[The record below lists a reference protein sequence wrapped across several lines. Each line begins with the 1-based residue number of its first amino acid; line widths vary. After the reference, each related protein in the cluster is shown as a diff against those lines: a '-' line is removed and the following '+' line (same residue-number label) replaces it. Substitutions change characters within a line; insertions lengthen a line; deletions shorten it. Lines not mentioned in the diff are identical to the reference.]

1 MKKLPLAA
9 LAALLTF
16 VPTASAQEMQP
27 TWFTIITDH
36 VEISNMAAF
45 EEASREFVRMFEDK
59 GLEDMSWITIMGPE
73 LGYTY
78 AIPGMGPEDMG
89 AMNAEWGA
97 AMTALGAAGARLQE
111 RSDALVDSREMYYLL
126 LRPDLSYK
134 PEAVGFTPTEPH
146 RTYVQ
151 FRVLPA
157 KVAEFEASARAWA
170 EAYGRHGVDHGFRL
184 YQYITGADLPMYLLV
199 KNARDEA
206 HAAAMS
212 AQVTATLGADNDRLM
227 QQTGATLRSVREMRG
242 EVRPDL
248 SYPPLAGGN

>member
-1 MKKLPLAA
+1 MSKLPVAA
-9 LAALLTF
+9 LAVVLA
-16 VPTASAQEMQP
+16 TAPAAPAQEMQP
-27 TWFTIITDH
+27 TWFTIIADH
-36 VEISNMAAF
+36 VDISNMAAF

-59 GLEDMSWITIMGPE
+59 GLEDMSWITITGPE

-97 AMTALGAAGARLQE
+97 AMTSLGEAGARLQA
-111 RSDALVDSREMYYLL
+111 RSDALVESREMYYLL
-126 LRPDLSYK
+126 LRPDLSYR

-184 YQYITGADLPMYLLV
+184 YQYFTGADLPMYLLV

-212 AQVTATLGADNDRLM
+212 AQVTATLGTDNDRLM

-242 EVRPDL
+242 EVRTDL
-248 SYPPLAGGN
+248 SYPDLTGGN

>member
-9 LAALLTF
+9 LAALLTYA
-16 VPTASAQEMQP
+16 PAASAQEMQP

-36 VEISNMAAF
+36 VDISNMAAF
-45 EEASREFVRMFEDK
+45 EEISREFVRMFEAK

-89 AMNAEWGA
+89 RMNAEWGA
-97 AMTALGAAGARLQE
+97 AMTALGEAGARMQA
-111 RSDALVDSREMYYLL
+111 RNDALVDSRELYYLL
-126 LRPDLSYK
+126 LRPDLSYR

-184 YQYITGADLPMYLLV
+184 YQYMTGADLPMYLLV

-206 HAAAMS
+206 HAAAIS
-212 AQVTATLGADNDRLM
+212 AQLTATLGADNDRLM

-248 SYPPLAGGN
+248 SYPDLTAGN

>member
-1 MKKLPLAA
+1 MRKLPLAA
-9 LAALLTF
+9 LVALLA
-16 VPTASAQEMQP
+16 TAPVAPAQEMQP

-36 VEISNMAAF
+36 VEIANMKAF
-45 EEASREFVRMFEDK
+45 EETSLEFIRLFEGK
-59 GLEDMSWITIMGPE
+59 NFEDMSWITITGPE

-89 AMNAEWGA
+89 AMNAEWSA
-97 AMTALGAAGARLQE
+97 AMTSLGDAGARLQAKT
-111 RSDALVDSREMYYLL
+111 DALVSSREMYYLL
-126 LRPDLSYK
+126 LRPDLSYR
-134 PEAVGFTPTEPH
+134 PEAVGFTPSEPH

-151 FRVLPA
+151 FRVVPA
-157 KVAEFEASARAWA
+157 KVAEFEASARAWS

-212 AQVTATLGADNDRLM
+212 AQLTATLGADNARLM
-227 QQTGATLRSVREMRG
+227 EQTGTTLRSVREMRG
-242 EVRPDL
+242 TVRPEL
-248 SYPPLAGGN
+248 SFPALPGGS